1 MHAVA
6 FEAEHAP
13 QAPLGWHAGVAP
25 PQSASAAQ
33 ARHLFVPVSQTGFVP
48 PHCASLVHERHVP
61 VAASQPGVGPVHFEL
76 FVAEHTPHAPLGSHA
91 GVAPA
96 HSLSAA
102 QARHTCA
109 VTSHVGVAPPHCAL
123 VRHPTQLPTGTSQT
137 EVAPTQRRALLAEQ
151 APHEP
156 PGWQAGVAPPQSE
169 SPAQARHARDV
180 RSHTGKEPPQSASP
194 VQPTHVPVRAS
205 QAGIALVHALLFVAE
220 QTPHAPPG

>member
-1 MHAVA
+1 MSQSAVAPVHAVAFVAEHAPQAPLGWHAPLAPGQSPSPTQPRQTWVVSSHTGDVAVPHWALARHATHTPAWVSQSGVAAMHAVA

-13 QAPLGWHAGVAP
+13 QAPLGSHAGVVP
-25 PQSASAAQ
+25 PQSVSAAQ

-48 PHCASLVHERHVP
+48 PHCASVVHDRHVP

-137 EVAPTQRRALLAEQ
+137 EVAPTQR
-151 APHEP
+151 
-156 PGWQAGVAPPQSE
+156 
-169 SPAQARHARDV
+169 
-180 RSHTGKEPPQSASP
+180 
-194 VQPTHVPVRAS
+194 
-205 QAGIALVHALLFVAE
+205 
-220 QTPHAPPG
+220 